1 MVIVQVMLS
10 SHKVFPATL
19 KWYNS
24 FYNFKA
30 QRWCMRSGPR
40 FSSIG
45 ADPSVSSASSTC
57 SVDNPLTHCIM
68 QGHTGPSTVR
78 NGLRRE
84 YDDGGNRIPVPY
96 TSLALCLPRT
106 SYNMIY

>member
-1 MVIVQVMLS
+1 
-10 SHKVFPATL
+10 
-19 KWYNS
+19 
-24 FYNFKA
+24 
-30 QRWCMRSGPR
+30 MRSGPR